1 MLEVSG
7 VSGPNLVGV
16 ELIVA
21 QIDAALALFV
31 DALGLELVER
41 RASTDPVGE
50 IALVAAGDAVI
61 TLLAPADK
69 GPGFVLSDRE
79 PRLSQIV
86 LATPSAGVAELA
98 SRVTEA
104 GVPVQTT
111 SETSFFVTPSG
122 CKGALGAKTAVVVTA
137 VADSVR

>member
-1 MLEVSG
+1 M
-7 VSGPNLVGV
+7 
-16 ELIVA
+16 A

-31 DALGLELVER
+31 DALGLELLER

-50 IALVAAGDAVI
+50 VAIVAAGDAMI
-61 TLLAPADK
+61 TLLAPADH

-86 LATPSAGVAELA
+86 LATPAADVADLA

-104 GVPVQTT
+104 GVPVQT
-111 SETSFFVTPSG
+111 SSDTSFFVTPSG
-122 CKGALGAKTAVVVTA
+122 CQGALGAKTAVVVA
-137 VADSVR
+137 GVADEIG

>member
-1 MLEVSG
+1 MSG
-7 VSGPNLVGV
+7 ANLVGV

-21 QIDAALALFV
+21 ELDDALALFV

-50 IALVAAGDAVI
+50 LAIVAAGDAVI
-61 TLLAPADK
+61 TLLAPSDK
-69 GPGFVLSDRE
+69 GPGFVLPERV

-86 LATPSAGVAELA
+86 LATPSADVAELA

-111 SETSFFVTPSG
+111 SDTSFFVTPSG
-122 CKGALGAKTAVVVTA
+122 CRGALGVKTAVVVTG
-137 VADSVR
+137 VADPAG